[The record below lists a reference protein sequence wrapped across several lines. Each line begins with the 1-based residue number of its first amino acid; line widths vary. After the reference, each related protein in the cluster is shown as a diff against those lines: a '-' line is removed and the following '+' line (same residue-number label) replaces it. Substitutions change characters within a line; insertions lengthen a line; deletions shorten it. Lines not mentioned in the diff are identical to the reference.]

1 MAVEI
6 SEARRARMRDR
17 LFKLLSSLT
26 IEYPASRKEIAK
38 LLWPNNPSCWGGTYT
53 RADGRTARATSRI
66 YRYFTPEELT
76 EIEVQALAIRRRK
89 YSLMLAKVDDGVLKR
104 GAEGDPQAAKLA
116 YQRFE
121 GWEPS
126 EKKKIDVTGEI
137 RAQVV
142 RELLDEIGADNQGFS
157 DLFPGGGKEDD
168 AGEPGTGDDSEA

>member
-1 MAVEI
+1 MAVNI

-26 IEYPASRKEIAK
+26 IEYPCSRKEIAK
-38 LLWPNNPSCWGGTYT
+38 LLWPKNPSYWGGSYT
-53 RADGRTARATSRI
+53 RADGRTVRATSRI
-66 YRYFTPEELT
+66 YRYFSPEELS
-76 EIEVQALAIRRRK
+76 EIEAQALAIRRRK

-126 EKKKIDVTGEI
+126 EKKKIDVSGEI
-137 RAQVV
+137 RAQVFK
-142 RELLDEIGADNQGFS
+142 EILEEIDQVGQGFA
-157 DLFPGGGKEDD
+157 DVFPEDGEAD
-168 AGEPGTGDDSEA
+168 AGSDPGTDTTGAT